1 MGVVYEAVSVGLNR
15 PVALK
20 VLSDEFLTRPHHRAR
35 FRDEAEAVARL
46 GHPNVV
52 QIYEVSEHDGR
63 PFLALELV
71 PGGTLADRLAAGP
84 LPVPEAV
91 DLIRT
96 LARAV
101 QHAHDRGVI
110 HRDLKPANV
119 LLGNAE
125 FGVRN
130 SDSKTRTAGSDSA
143 IRIPNSA
150 FVKLTDFGIA
160 KRLDTDR
167 GRTRTGMLLGTPAYM
182 APEVVADGPR
192 AATAATDVYGLGAIL
207 YECLAGRPA
216 ADGANTWA
224 TLRQVVAADFDP
236 PGRVRPGVASG
247 LDAVCLKALAKDPAA
262 RYPSARALADDLDRL
277 AAGRPVRARNPAR
290 WLRALRRRP
299 AAVLGCLAAL
309 AILAGWAAL
318 AAFDYQARYHDGA
331 EADRVGRELLG
342 RGAYAEAEQ
351 VFAHGLRRV
360 GGLPWADT
368 VTADL
373 TRHLRLSHR
382 GRRAAELH
390 LLVDRLRF
398 GYDADSL
405 AGSDLRAVATACD
418 ALWAAR
424 DALAPAAGPDLGPE
438 PERQLRTD
446 LLDLALLSADF
457 RAREGGGRPEAVRA
471 ALGRL
476 DEAERS
482 LGASPVL
489 ARVRAAYRAGP
500 GHPTDPA
507 DGAPLSPWELYALG
521 RSRLYAG
528 DLAAAAEFL
537 RQAVDR
543 DTAGFWPNFHL
554 AVCAYRRGRPAEAV
568 GGFSACLVAA
578 RDRRGL
584 CHYHRGLAYVALG
597 DARNAIRDFDRALE
611 LEPGLAE
618 AALNRG
624 LLHHDARRFPEAI
637 ADLERALRGG
647 CCPAVACYG
656 LAVVHLAAGDRRTAR
671 DFAARAVGY
680 DPCDEKAKALLDQLR
695 TDR

>member
-15 PVALK
+15 RVALK

-35 FRDEAEAVARL
+35 FRDEAEAVAQL

-52 QIYEVSEHDGR
+52 QIYEVGESDGR
-63 PFLALELV
+63 PFLALEFV

-84 LPVPEAV
+84 LPIPEAV
-91 DLIRT
+91 DLVRT

-119 LLGNAE
+119 LLSAE
-125 FGVRN
+125 CGARSAELRTEDGPSPGSN
-130 SDSKTRTAGSDSA
+130 STLT
-143 IRIPNSA
+143 P
-150 FVKLTDFGIA
+150 KLADFGIA
-160 KRLDTDR
+160 KRLDEDR

-182 APEVVADGPR
+182 APEVVAEGPR
-192 AATAATDVYGLGAIL
+192 AATPATDVYGLGAIL

-224 TLRQVVAADFDP
+224 ALRQVVAADFDP

-262 RYPSARALADDLDRL
+262 RYPSARALAEDLDRL
-277 AAGRPVRARNPAR
+277 AAGRPARARNPAR

-318 AAFDYQARYHDGA
+318 AAFDYQSRYRDAA

-382 GRRAAELH
+382 GRRVAELH
-390 LLVDRLRF
+390 RLVDRLRF

-405 AGSDLRAVATACD
+405 AGSDLRAVAAACD

-424 DALAPAAGPDLGPE
+424 DGLAPADGPDLGPE

-457 RAREGGGRPEAVRA
+457 RAREGNGRPEALRA
-471 ALGRL
+471 ALSRL

-482 LGASPVL
+482 LGRSPVL
-489 ARVRAAYRAGP
+489 ARVRAAYRAGSD
-500 GHPTDPA
+500 HVTDPA
-507 DGAPLSPWELYALG
+507 DGAPLSPWELYVLG
-521 RSRLYAG
+521 RSRLNAG
-528 DLAAAAEFL
+528 DLASAAEFL

-543 DTAGFWPNFHL
+543 DPAGFWPNFHL
-554 AVCAYRRGRPAEAV
+554 AVCAYRRGRAAEAV

-597 DARNAIRDFDRALE
+597 EPGNAIRDFDRALE
-611 LEPGLAE
+611 LESGLAE

-624 LLHHDARRFPEAI
+624 LLHHDARRFPEAV
-637 ADLERALRGG
+637 ADLKRALRDGY
-647 CCPAVACYG
+647 CPAVVCYD
-656 LAVVHLAAGDRRTAR
+656 LAVVHLAAGDRR
-671 DFAARAVGY
+671 AARECAAQAAGY
-680 DPCDEKAKALLDQLR
+680 DPGDKKAKALLDQLR